1 MYGVLRLKRK
11 RKRKAKK
18 RENDVLF
25 KKSTSRRKINCF
37 GEEVPGR
44 ENCKIMSF

>member
-11 RKRKAKK
+11 RKRK